1 MTNIP
6 LPSVPVADAVP
17 KENDENEEEEAIVV
31 EPMRELNVEEVDEE
45 VVAEAP
51 SHPPIAAFVELS
63 AHVAAAQAAV
73 EEAEVAIHENSG
85 RSGSRKRK
93 PAQHKM
99 DF

>member
-1 MTNIP
+1 M
-6 LPSVPVADAVP
+6 ADAVP

-31 EPMRELNVEEVDEE
+31 EPMRELNIEEVDEE
-45 VVAEAP
+45 AVAEAP

-63 AHVAAAQAAV
+63 AQVAAAQAAV
-73 EEAEVAIHENSG
+73 EAAEVAIHENSG
-85 RSGSRKRK
+85 QSGGRKRK